1 MRGKVKNPLE
11 GHYKT
16 YFPLKDITTKVCP
29 RSLIH
34 TFYFYLEIIYSKKN
48 PSDAIYRTTFF
59 TFNISKYG
67 HYDSV
72 SGKKW

>member
-1 MRGKVKNPLE
+1 MKNPVE

-16 YFPLKDITTKVCP
+16 YFPLKDKTTKVGP
-29 RSLIH
+29 RS
-34 TFYFYLEIIYSKKN
+34 FVNKNFFQLENIYSKKN

-67 HYDSV
+67 HYDTA